1 MQNILATSKENSGN
15 LILGIDASNIKSGGG
30 LAHLRN
36 LLIEFSKA
44 KGKNVHIIVFISPLS
59 LRSIK
64 EFSNFENID
73 FIVPFWIIFLAPF
86 NYLIHYFLINIYF
99 KLKKIDIA
107 LNLGALPYFKPLVP
121 FIVVSQNM
129 LPFERSQI
137 SLFGR
142 VSFMGL
148 KLLILRF
155 TQKLSFTKAS
165 GIIFLSQYAK
175 KNISK
180 ILSLKGRC
188 RVIPHGVEPKFNL
201 TKRDY
206 NKIKVLT
213 YVSPFYPYKHQ
224 EELIKAFLM
233 SKTFIGTELWLVGEY
248 NNSYGKKLISKYSL
262 LNNSS
267 VRLFGNVKHENIQHI
282 YQNSDI
288 FAFPSS
294 CENLPNILLEAMA
307 SGLPIICSEKGPMP
321 DVLGRAGLYFNP
333 YNPNSISRSFEK
345 LVHNRRLRVKLSI
358 EANKIAKTYS
368 WTRCFEDTIDFC
380 FEVLKK

>member
-1 MQNILATSKENSGN
+1 
-15 LILGIDASNIKSGGG
+15 
-30 LAHLRN
+30 
-36 LLIEFSKA
+36 
-44 KGKNVHIIVFISPLS
+44 
-59 LRSIK
+59 
-64 EFSNFENID
+64 
-73 FIVPFWIIFLAPF
+73 
-86 NYLIHYFLINIYF
+86 LIHYFLINFYF
-99 KLKKIDIA
+99 KLKKIDIV
-107 LNLGALPYFKPLVP
+107 LNLGALPYFKSLVP

-137 SLFGR
+137 SLFGMF
-142 VSFMGL
+142 SFMGL

-165 GIIFLSQYAK
+165 GVIFLSQYAK

-180 ILSLKGRC
+180 ILSLKRSC
-188 RVIPHGVEPKFNL
+188 RVIPHGVEPRFNL

-206 NKIKVLT
+206 NKVKVLT

-233 SKTFIGTELWLVGEY
+233 SKIFIGSELWLVGEY

-321 DVLGRAGLYFNP
+321 DVLGRAGLFFNP
-333 YNPNSISRSFEK
+333 YSPNSISRSFEK
-345 LVHNRRLRVKLSI
+345 LVCNRRLRVKLSL

-368 WTRCFEDTIDFC
+368 WKKCFEDTIDFC